1 MQSGSAATRGV
12 ADLILLN
19 DSFGALVPAFREGQ
33 RIVFGMGDILRVAGT
48 AEFAGMREGISS
60 ERTDYL
66 IGLTRQIFPEFAETI
81 QRDEID
87 PWGGLRPLSAD
98 GLPMIGST
106 DKKGVYVNT
115 GHGGLGW
122 TQAAGSGRAI
132 ADHIV
137 GAKDAFDLSDFS
149 PLRFQ

>member
-1 MQSGSAATRGV
+1 MHDWDNRPRHVLGDMGV
-12 ADLILLN
+12 HAGVNPI
-19 DSFGALVPAFREGQ
+19 
-33 RIVFGMGDILRVAGT
+33 GDVLRVAGT
-48 AEFAGMREGISS
+48 AEFAGMKEGISE

-66 IGLTRQIFPEFAETI
+66 IGLARQIFPTFAATI
-81 QRDEID
+81 KRDEID

-106 DKKGVYVNT
+106 SVKNVYVNT

-132 ADHIV
+132 ADHIA
-137 GAKDAFDLSDFS
+137 GIGDGFDLSDFS
-149 PLRFQ
+149 PGRFQGA